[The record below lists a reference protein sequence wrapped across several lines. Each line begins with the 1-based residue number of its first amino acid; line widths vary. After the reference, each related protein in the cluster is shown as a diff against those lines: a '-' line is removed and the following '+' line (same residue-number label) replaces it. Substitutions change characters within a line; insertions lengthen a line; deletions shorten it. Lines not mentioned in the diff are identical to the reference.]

1 MNREIVIGR
10 YEVWSMM
17 VGGKKVIDAK
27 VWNKWVDVY
36 FCGMIDHQA
45 TCSVDRKLLVTKE
58 RDIEAALLA
67 DIGEGGFCADEFELV
82 QKLGHL
88 SIQMFQQRGNLLESS
103 QVRLQ
108 FIYHDD

>member
-1 MNREIVIGR
+1 
-10 YEVWSMM
+10 
-17 VGGKKVIDAK
+17 
-27 VWNKWVDVY
+27 
-36 FCGMIDHQA
+36 MIDHHT
-45 TCSVDRKLLVTKE
+45 TCPVDTNLLVTKE

-103 QVRLQ
+103 QVCTQ
-108 FIYHDD
+108 CKHSYNVTDS